1 MAHKRT
7 PVGLLMGAAVTAV
20 TALSVGLLYYL
31 KSGSGEKSA
40 SLIPSSLEQKLDSV
54 VEALNRRFGKH
65 WVEQALSTLKAGL
78 ERTIPAPLVA
88 LVEVVHGVEQI
99 GQKNGWSGL
108 QKRHEAVIQ
117 TRS

>member
-7 PVGLLMGAAVTAV
+7 PLGLLIGAAVTAA

-31 KSGSGEKSA
+31 KSGTGETNA
-40 SLIPSSLEQKLDSV
+40 ALIPTSLEQRLDRV
-54 VEALNRRFGKH
+54 VEALNRRFGKQ
-65 WVEQALSTLKAGL
+65 WVEQALSTLKVGL
-78 ERTIPAPLVA
+78 ERTLPAPLVA

-108 QKRHEAVIQ
+108 QKRYEAVVQ
-117 TRS
+117 SQS